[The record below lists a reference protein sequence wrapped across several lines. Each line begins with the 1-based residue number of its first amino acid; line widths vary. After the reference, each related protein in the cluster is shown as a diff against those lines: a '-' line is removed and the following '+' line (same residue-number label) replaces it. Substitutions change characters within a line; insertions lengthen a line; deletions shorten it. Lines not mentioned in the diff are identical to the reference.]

1 MTMRPDG
8 PSTEERLNALHA
20 RLVDAVA
27 DLVHSENWAR
37 MLAVAARFPTY
48 SPSNVLLIAAQ
59 RPDATQV
66 AGIRT
71 WNALGRHVTK
81 GQHGIAILAPCVYRS
96 DDAEE
101 QPNDSSTSPL
111 DASGAPRRAAGLP
124 RTALHGF
131 RVVHVFDVSQ
141 TEGQPVPDLPPRL
154 LTGEAP
160 AGLWEQL
167 GQVAANDGYE
177 LHRQACPPGV
187 NGWTAPDQRLIVVAT
202 GLEPAQA
209 VKTLTHELAHI
220 RSNHAGRF
228 PEYATDR
235 ACRGVA
241 EVEAESV
248 AYVVASH
255 LGMAVDDYSVP
266 YVAGWATDLDVLRH
280 HMSTVVT
287 VAQGL
292 VTDIDR
298 ATSPVGIAT
307 ASLTSRMPTAEVEH
321 SGPRVA
327 TAPWSAAW

>member
-1 MTMRPDG
+1 M
-8 PSTEERLNALHA
+8 
-20 RLVDAVA
+20 
-27 DLVHSENWAR
+27 
-37 MLAVAARFPTY
+37 
-48 SPSNVLLIAAQ
+48 LLIAAQ

-71 WNALGRHVTK
+71 WNSLGRHVTK

-96 DDAEE
+96 EDPEE
-101 QPNDSSTSPL
+101 QPSDSPTSPL
-111 DASGAPRRAAGLP
+111 DATGAARRAAGLP
-124 RTALHGF
+124 RTALRGF

-141 TEGQPVPDLPPRL
+141 TEGRPVPEAAPRL

-177 LHRQACPPGV
+177 LRRQQCPPGV
-187 NGWTAPDQRLIVVAT
+187 NGWTAPVQHVIVVAT

-209 VKTLTHELAHI
+209 VKMLTHELAHV
-220 RSNHAGRF
+220 RANHAGRF
-228 PEYATDR
+228 PQYATDH
-235 ACRGVA
+235 ACRGAA

-255 LGMAVDDYSVP
+255 LGMPVDEYSVP
-266 YVAGWATDLDVLRH
+266 YVAGWADDLDMLRH

-292 VTDIDR
+292 ITDVDR
-298 ATSPVGIAT
+298 TQSLGQSAT
-307 ASLTSRMPTAEVEH
+307 AQQTSRVPTSDVQHA
-321 SGPRVA
+321 GARVA
-327 TAPWSAAW
+327 TPSWSASW